1 MSSLISMMRAPSPEA
16 KAFLGAG
23 QGALALN
30 VGGPRESEA
39 PGIYT
44 KAGAFLRIVLA
55 QAWASQRPFDPFSST
70 QAPLDLGRQSGEA
83 NTIRKLNA
91 EASYFVAQD
100 GLHCALIFFDPRR
113 PQRRN
118 AT

>member
-55 QAWASQRPFDPFSST
+55 QA
-70 QAPLDLGRQSGEA
+70 
-83 NTIRKLNA
+83 
-91 EASYFVAQD
+91 
-100 GLHCALIFFDPRR
+100 
-113 PQRRN
+113 
-118 AT
+118 